1 MLDGLYSA
9 AAGMAAQQQRMD
21 AVANDLANVSTT
33 GYKKVRVGFRDLLY
47 TQAGKAAGAGVRE
60 GAGSASTELGRTLEQ
75 GSLQNTGRML
85 DVAIQGQGFIRVR
98 QANGTVGLTR
108 DGSLYVNGKGQLV
121 TGTGGRVLP
130 AINVPPGTAPDQI
143 TIATDGTVLAAG
155 KSVGKIQ
162 LVTVRSPEGLTPAGD
177 NLFTAS
183 AASGPVRNATGATL
197 QQGFLEGSNV
207 DMGDAMV
214 DMMDSQRSFQLASK
228 AIQMQDEMAG
238 IANGVKQ

>member
-1 MLDGLYSA
+1 MLEGLYSA

-47 TQAGKAAGAGVRE
+47 TQAGKAAGTGVRE

-85 DVAIQGQGFIRVR
+85 DVAIQGQAFLRVR
-98 QANGTVGLTR
+98 QPNGTVGLTR
-108 DGSLYVNGKGQLV
+108 DGSLQVNARGQLV
-121 TGTGGRVLP
+121 SSSGARVLP
-130 AINVPPGTAPDQI
+130 ALTIPAGTSQDQI
-143 TIATDGTVLAAG
+143 SIATDGTVTVAG
-155 KSVGKIQ
+155 KSVGTIR
-162 LVTVRSPEGLTPAGD
+162 LVGVRSPEGLTPVGD

-207 DMGDAMV
+207 DLGDAMV

>member
-47 TQAGKAAGAGVRE
+47 TQAGKAAGTGVRE
-60 GAGSASTELGRTLEQ
+60 GAGSAATQLGRTLEQ

-85 DVAIQGQGFIRVR
+85 DVAIQGQGFMRVR

-108 DGSLYVNGKGQLV
+108 DGSLYVNAKGQLV
-121 TGTGGRVLP
+121 TSTGGRVLP
-130 AINVPPGTAPDQI
+130 AINVPAGTSPDDI
-143 TIATDGTVLAAG
+143 TIATDGTVLANS
-155 KSVGKIQ
+155 KQVGKIQ
-162 LVTVRSPEGLTPAGD
+162 LVTVRSPEGLTPVGD

-183 AASGPVRNATGATL
+183 AASGPIRTANGATL

-207 DMGDAMV
+207 DLGDAMV

>member
-9 AAGMAAQQQRMD
+9 AAGMAAQQQHMD

-47 TQAGKAAGAGVRE
+47 TQAGKAAGTGVRE
-60 GAGSASTELGRTLEQ
+60 GAGAAADQLGRTLEQ

-85 DVAIQGQGFIRVR
+85 DVAIQGQAFIRVR
-98 QANGTVGLTR
+98 QPSGIAGLTR
-108 DGSLYVNGKGQLV
+108 DGSLQVNARGQLV
-121 TGTGGRVLP
+121 TSTGGRVLP
-130 AINVPPGTAPDQI
+130 AITVPAGTSEDQI
-143 TIATDGTVLAAG
+143 SIATDGTVNVAG

-162 LVTVRSPEGLTPAGD
+162 LVSVRSPEGLTPAGD
-177 NLFTAS
+177 NLFTTS

-207 DMGDAMV
+207 DLGDAMV